1 MCQCN
6 EGYIMDIQTTQAGP
20 WGVYEPHNEIYAW
33 QCMDRDECGDVIQ
46 DGVDYS
52 EQFCQKDRRD
62 DWCVQIFFF
71 KMI

>member
-1 MCQCN
+1 
-6 EGYIMDIQTTQAGP
+6 MDIQTTQAGP